1 MESISKTKTIFIVP
15 IALVYAF
22 FSSLM
27 VSKLLGRNEID
38 NLCKGIPYKF
48 NQTGQKS
55 EYTICNDDKST
66 QLKKLSDQEFTT
78 MMIISL
84 IGIVVGVTLA
94 SNNAYDGKF
103 KDAGIGIASG
113 SVITLIYHIFKNWKY
128 LKQNMKLI
136 MLGGI
141 LLGLIYGS
149 YKLTQ

>member
-1 MESISKTKTIFIVP
+1 M
-15 IALVYAF
+15 
-22 FSSLM
+22 
-27 VSKLLGRNEID
+27 
-38 NLCKGIPYKF
+38 
-48 NQTGQKS
+48 QTGQKS

-113 SVITLIYHIFKNWKY
+113 SVITIINYNKPEWYNWKY